1 MSNAGSEAQDQPDLA
16 LDPSDPLNLLLNN
29 SGTDSDSDL
38 SQTAGPPDWSQL
50 SSLWLQAHQPT
61 PGVNSKPQDVSTMFD
76 FPFPMD
82 MELTYPP
89 SIAMGVDPSML
100 YLDNNKGLHFS
111 IPEMTS
117 AVPIRPRDLLAES
130 SLSSAD
136 DSSSSTSS
144 PGSPSVG
151 FGASP
156 VVSHA
161 PTHNPVAASYMP
173 QATFLPLHMNT
184 QTPVP
189 SIPLSHTPSLPA
201 SSITSSPSHPS
212 ENASTNLGRP
222 KTSHTTIER
231 RYRTNL
237 NARIQSLKAAVPAL
251 RVLDPN
257 YRNDEHRVDE
267 RGYIDGVKVARKGSK
282 ANVLGKAVEYIQVL
296 KRREARLN
304 REKEG
309 LRTLVCRFPNG
320 ETVLT
325 QWEMEW
331 VKKYGGPE
339 RDEIDNAGVEEA
351 SDEEDG
357 DDDDDGSERARKKPK
372 VECPPQKKE
381 KRKIAPAVPATMQ
394 DTTTAAAL
402 VGLPEKRKRGR
413 PRKIQPNA
421 PPPVSAS
428 ATSIL
433 LTGPNVASHAQA
445 VPQTA
450 SQFAQPQ
457 QYLLA
462 VFALISFFNS
472 PLTTSMS
479 TKQYRPT
486 HEGVVLS
493 HVSHPAQP
501 LSSVPVSGWTWS
513 DSVEAIHLLASAL
526 VIFSIVLTWIPLPT
540 RWSQSRI
547 LRFVPFRFA
556 ISQPSTAAKSLH
568 EVSDL
573 PTPPVSPDVSDSDSE
588 AGSSSNE
595 GTVRAGSR
603 GSREESSPLFL
614 ALNSK
619 GSKDEYQKLIDV
631 LEVNLG
637 VAGLFRGA
645 IGLWSP
651 RDSEHRLKRQA
662 WMRLAELI
670 VLKSGD
676 ARVSVAL
683 RLQVYNNLSSGLHT
697 SVTEQSP
704 PNLVSDLCTLALLV
718 YSLPLPFAQS
728 RAERLWNRAW
738 RIVDTNAHHVFTFER
753 LIFKEMTLEGALEC
767 LSTSSEGTDVNG
779 PTPITML
786 GSTLLHRRLLAH
798 ASSLFVHRVAE
809 AHEGAVEDFSSED
822 EEKQWRET
830 VEYGCS
836 IDGDI
841 AALCSVF
848 KRAWRDEAD
857 MDADALEWGSV
868 DSSLQA
874 LLTAIILH
882 QQVFPRRQPDST
894 PGSLADFNTSFLSPP
909 PSPQSGQPKDARSR
923 RLRCILGS
931 SVFEQSVTSSDIQ
944 SDACSLSLED
954 ARDRVVDELVNL
966 ERETRRLR

>member
-161 PTHNPVAASYMP
+161 PTHNPD
-173 QATFLPLHMNT
+173 
-184 QTPVP
+184 
-189 SIPLSHTPSLPA
+189 IPYYHS
-201 SSITSSPSHPS
+201 
-212 ENASTNLGRP
+212 NAVIAP
-222 KTSHTTIER
+222 I
-231 RYRTNL
+231 L

-394 DTTTAAAL
+394 DTAAAAAL
-402 VGLPEKRKRGR
+402 V
-413 PRKIQPNA
+413 A

-433 LTGPNVASHAQA
+433 LTGPNVASHGQA
-445 VPQTA
+445 VSQTA

-479 TKQYRPT
+479 AKQYRPT
-486 HEGVVLS
+486 HEGVVF
-493 HVSHPAQP
+493 
-501 LSSVPVSGWTWS
+501 

-547 LRFVPFRFA
+547 LRFVPFRFV
-556 ISQPSTAAKSLH
+556 ISQPN
-568 EVSDL
+568 
-573 PTPPVSPDVSDSDSE
+573 VSDSDSE

-595 GTVRAGSR
+595 GTCTRWN
-603 GSREESSPLFL
+603 PLFL
-614 ALNSK
+614 TLNSK

-697 SVTEQSP
+697 SATEQSP

-767 LSTSSEGTDVNG
+767 LSVSSEGTDVNG
-779 PTPITML
+779 PTPITTL

-809 AHEGAVEDFSSED
+809 AHEGVVEDFSSED
-822 EEKQWRET
+822 EEKRWRET

-836 IDGDI
+836 IDGGI

-848 KRAWRDEAD
+848 KRTLDV
-857 MDADALEWGSV
+857 DALEWGSV

-882 QQVFPRRQPDST
+882 QQVFPRRQSDST
-894 PGSLADFNTSFLSPP
+894 LGSLADFNTSFLSPP

-931 SVFEQSVTSSDIQ
+931 SVFEQSATSSDTQ